1 MDKCRSLTPFNSSL
15 LRDRQVR
22 QTLRR
27 AFYPFVLLVLL
38 LLPISLFAQ
47 EDQLRFKRI
56 TIEDGLSQSSANCIL
71 QDSNGFIWI
80 GTQDGLN
87 LYFGHRFTYFKYL
100 PGESNCLSDNNVIS
114 ICEDSSGKIW
124 LGTYGG
130 GLNRLDPATRQFEI
144 FRHNPANPDS
154 LIDDHINSICEDR
167 NGDLW
172 IGTQNGLD
180 CFNPRTNQILHYPY
194 EPSGQGGLSSQE
206 INSVFCDTAATLW
219 IGTPRGIDCLDLETK
234 TFTFFRHDPANP
246 DSLSDNSVYAFS
258 EDAQGNIWI
267 GTESGGLNCFQPS
280 TEKFLRFVQ
289 DSKNPNSVSFNDI
302 RSLLVDKKG
311 KVWIGTW
318 GDGLNRYD
326 PESGRFTHFRRNPED
341 LSSLGDN
348 RVGCVF
354 EDSSGIIWAGT
365 LGGGISL
372 YDPSAKNFT
381 LYQSD
386 PSTPNSLS
394 GNDIRA
400 VYEDEKGILWLGT
413 YSGLKR
419 FDPEAGDYTHYQHN
433 PFQST
438 SISSNLIY
446 TIGEDYS
453 GTIWVGT
460 QGGGLNRFNR
470 ETEKFIRYTHDPGD
484 PLSLSDDRVNVVY
497 TDRAGVV
504 WVGTWNGLSY
514 FDPAN
519 NGFVRYI
526 ESQENVE
533 SLSDNDVREIFEDK
547 KGGLWIGTRNG
558 GLNLFDRASQKF
570 KRFVHDP
577 QNPGSLSDNRIFCI
591 HEGQSGLIWI
601 GTRGGGLNRFDPTA
615 GQFTS
620 FTEADGLP
628 NNVVYGIL
636 EDSEGKLWI
645 STNNG
650 LAEFSPGTENFR
662 VFDVSD
668 GLQSN
673 EFNFG
678 AYFQSRTGKMYFG
691 GISGLNVFDP
701 QKIHDNP
708 FVSPIV
714 LIDFQI
720 FNKSVPICPQKRGEI
735 CSPKFIAYQNSVD
748 LTHRDNVVSFEFSSL
763 HYTYPE
769 KNEYAYILEGI
780 EKEWNYVGNRQFATY
795 SHLPPGNYVFR
806 VKGTN
811 NDGVWNEAGASL
823 NISVVPPFWM
833 TWGFRIFGISITV
846 GMLLAFFQV
855 RTYRI
860 RQRNRELENHVKER
874 TSELKHANVE
884 LRQEISER
892 KKLEQAIR
900 HSASQNALL
909 YDVGRRLSEEL
920 GLEELLS
927 AIVNTVFHTFN
938 YYGVM
943 LLLNENGDESLSL
956 HAIAGAYVGTFPEDF
971 KTPFGEGIIG
981 RAASTGLTQI
991 CNDVSLDPDYF
1002 RAAHEITQSEL
1013 SVPIKSKEKI
1023 IGVLDVQSDQLN
1035 AFDTSDASAMET
1047 LSTQIGTAIENA
1059 RLYARAQQEIEER
1072 RKAKKEIEKRQTYLE
1087 SVLSSTPN
1095 AIITTDSSSLIIEW
1109 NPGAE
1114 TIFGYTREEVLGKS
1128 IDELITRENVID
1140 EAKDWTSRTLSG
1152 EKIFPQETVRYR
1164 KDGIP
1169 VDVIVAGSPILMGDE
1184 LHGTVAVYTDITD
1197 RKRAETA
1204 IQKEAAKLSAMIA
1217 GMNEGVVLAD
1227 SEDIV
1232 VEVNDYFLDVVGKKK
1247 EEIIGK
1253 SLWDLHVGRISK
1265 NIRQT
1270 IDLYKKN
1277 PGQQPKVIQRPLGHM
1292 EAIFRLQPI
1301 YRDGKYDGIIFN
1313 LIDVSELVIAKEE
1326 AQTANRAKSEFLA
1339 NMSHEIRTPMNG
1351 ILGMTELA
1359 LGTPLTDEQREFL
1372 QAVKTSGE
1380 SLMNIINDILD
1391 FSKVEAK
1398 KVEIESIPFNLR
1410 DAIHST
1416 LTPLA
1421 FQSDRKGLE
1430 LIYDIPSDVPE
1441 VVVGDPGRLRQ
1452 ILNNLIGNSI
1462 KFTHEGEI
1470 IVSVREDRKSENER
1484 LFHFSVKDTGIGIP
1498 ANKLGIIF
1506 DPFAQVDNTS
1516 TRSFGG
1522 TGLGL
1527 AITSQL
1533 VGLMGGEIYAESEPG
1548 KGSVFNFSLPL
1559 GIQKEQLREIEPLK
1573 FEDIKDLPVLIV
1585 DDNETNLRIL
1595 FEMLKN
1601 WRMRPHAVASGE
1613 LALDE
1618 LESAFR
1624 EKRPYQLVILD
1635 ANMPEMDGF
1644 MLAEK
1649 IKKDPKLSET
1659 ILMML
1664 SSAGV
1669 RGDAARCRQVGVTAY
1684 LTKPV
1689 RQSSLLESIQVVMG
1703 IRMGKT
1709 DVTPPLVTRHTL
1721 SKKDKKYNVL
1731 LAEDNVINQKLV
1743 VRILEKNGFEVSVV
1757 SNGEEAVSLVEK
1769 EKFDLVLMDVQM
1781 PKMDG
1786 IKATA
1791 LIREKEKG
1799 TASHV
1804 PIVALTAHALKGDR
1818 ERCLEMGM
1826 DDYLSKPI
1834 RQEELLITL
1843 NRILSQI

>member
-1 MDKCRSLTPFNSSL
+1 MSKSNRLTSFNSSL
-15 LRDRQVR
+15 LRHGQARKTVR
-22 QTLRR
+22 KTCYTL
-27 AFYPFVLLVLL
+27 ALLALL
-38 LLPISLFAQ
+38 TLPISLLAQ
-47 EDQLRFKRI
+47 EGQLRFKRI

-87 LYFGHRFTYFKYL
+87 LYYGHRFTHFKYL
-100 PGESNCLSDNNVIS
+100 PGVTNCLNENNVTA
-114 ICEDSSGKIW
+114 ICEDSFGKIW

-130 GLNRLDPATRQFEI
+130 GLNRLDPATRQFTI
-144 FRHNPANPDS
+144 FRHNPADPDS
-154 LIDDHINSICEDR
+154 LIDDHINSICEDE

-172 IGTQNGLD
+172 IGTQTGLD
-180 CFNPRTNQILHYPY
+180 CFDPRTNQILHYPY
-194 EPSGQGGLSSQE
+194 DPSDQGGPSGQQ
-206 INSVFCDTAATLW
+206 INFVFCDTAGTLW
-219 IGTPRGIDCLDLETK
+219 IGTPRGIDRLDLETK
-234 TFTFFRHDPANP
+234 TFTSFRHDPGDPN
-246 DSLSDNSVYAFS
+246 SLSDNSVYAFS
-258 EDAQGNIWI
+258 EDARGNIWI
-267 GTESGGLNCFQPS
+267 GTESGGLNRFEPS
-280 TEKFLRFVQ
+280 TGIFYRYIQ
-289 DSKNPNSVSFNDI
+289 DSKNPNSLSSNNV

-311 KVWIGTW
+311 MVWIGTW

-326 PESGRFTHFRRNPED
+326 PESGSFAHFRRNPND
-341 LSSLGDN
+341 LSSLGDD

-372 YDPSAKNFT
+372 WDPLAKNFN

-386 PSTPNSLS
+386 PSTPDSLS

-413 YSGLKR
+413 YSGLNR
-419 FDPEAGDYTHYQHN
+419 FDPAAGSYTHYKHN
-433 PFQST
+433 SFQST
-438 SISSNLIY
+438 SISSNLVY
-446 TIGEDYS
+446 TIDEDFS

-497 TDRAGVV
+497 TDRTGVV

-519 NGFVRYI
+519 NGFVHYK
-526 ESQENVE
+526 ENREDEE

-558 GLNLFDRASQKF
+558 GLNLLDRASQKF
-570 KRFVHDP
+570 KRFAHDP
-577 QNPGSLSDNRIFCI
+577 QDPGSLSDNRIFCI
-591 HEGQSGLIWI
+591 HEDQSGLIWI

-650 LAEFSPGTENFR
+650 LAEFSPGTEDFR

-678 AYFQSRTGKMYFG
+678 AYYKSRSGWMYFG
-691 GISGLNVFDP
+691 GISGLNAFDP
-701 QKIHDNP
+701 VKIQDNP
-708 FVSPIV
+708 FVPPVV

-720 FNKSVPICPQKRGEI
+720 YNKPVPICPQERGEI
-735 CSPKFIAYQNSVD
+735 CLPKFIAYQDSVD

-795 SHLPPGNYVFR
+795 THLPPGNYVFR
-806 VKGTN
+806 VKATN
-811 NDGVWNEAGASL
+811 NDGVWNEAGTSL
-823 NISVVPPFWM
+823 NISVIPPFWA
-833 TWGFRIFGISITV
+833 TWGFRIIGISIAV
-846 GMLLAFFQV
+846 GLLLAFFQI
-855 RTYRI
+855 RTYTI
-860 RQRNRELENHVKER
+860 RQRNRELENRVKER

-892 KKLEQAIR
+892 KKLEQAAR

-927 AIVNTVFHTFN
+927 AVVNTVYEAYN

-943 LLLNENGDESLSL
+943 LLLHDNGDENLSL
-956 HAIAGAYVGTFPEDF
+956 HAIAGAYVGTFPEDLKF
-971 KTPFGEGIIG
+971 RFGKGIIG
-981 RAASTGLTQI
+981 RAATMGATQI
-991 CNDVSLDPDYF
+991 CGDVSLDPDYF
-1002 RAAHEITQSEL
+1002 RAAQEITQSEL
-1013 SVPIKSKEKI
+1013 SIPIKSKDKI

-1035 AFDTSDASAMET
+1035 AFDTSDVSAMET

-1095 AIITTDSSSLIIEW
+1095 AIITTDSSSHIIEW

-1114 TIFGYTREEVLGKS
+1114 TIFGYKREEVLGKS
-1128 IDELITRENVID
+1128 IDELITRDDVID
-1140 EAKDWTSRTLSG
+1140 EAKDWTMRTLSG

-1169 VDVIVAGSPILMGDE
+1169 VDVIVAGSPISIGDE

-1197 RKRAETA
+1197 RKKAETA
-1204 IQKEAAKLSAMIA
+1204 IQKEAAKLSAMIS

-1227 SEDIV
+1227 AEDRV
-1232 VEVNDYFLDVVGKKK
+1232 VEVNNYFLDVVGKKK
-1247 EEIIGK
+1247 EEIIGQ
-1253 SLWDLHVGRISK
+1253 SLWDLHVGRILK
-1265 NIRQT
+1265 NLRQT

-1277 PGQQPKVIQRPLGHM
+1277 PRLPPKVIQRPLGQM

-1301 YRDGKYDGIIFN
+1301 YRDGKYEGIIFN

-1326 AQTANRAKSEFLA
+1326 AQAASRTKSEFLA

-1372 QAVKTSGE
+1372 QAVRTSGE

-1398 KVEIESIPFNLR
+1398 KIEIESIPFNLR
-1410 DAIHST
+1410 DAMHST

-1430 LIYDIPSDVPE
+1430 LAYHIPNDVSDV
-1441 VVVGDPGRLRQ
+1441 VLGDPGRLRQ

-1470 IVSVREDRKSENER
+1470 IVSVREERKSENER
-1484 LFHFSVKDTGIGIP
+1484 IFHFSVKDTGIGIP
-1498 ANKLGIIF
+1498 GDKLGSIF

-1527 AITSQL
+1527 AICSQL
-1533 VGLMGGEIYAESEPG
+1533 VGLMGGEISAESEPG
-1548 KGSVFNFSLPL
+1548 KGSVFHFSLPL
-1559 GIQKEQLREIEPLK
+1559 GIQKEQFQETIPVK
-1573 FEDIKDLPVLIV
+1573 FEDIQDLRVLIV
-1585 DDNETNLRIL
+1585 DDNATNLRIL

-1601 WRMRPHAVASGE
+1601 WRLRPKAVQSGKV
-1613 LALDE
+1613 ALDE
-1618 LESAFR
+1618 MEAAYK
-1624 EKRPYQLVILD
+1624 EKKPYQLVILD

-1649 IKKDPKLSET
+1649 IKQDPKLSDT
-1659 ILMML
+1659 LLMML

-1669 RGDAARCRQVGVTAY
+1669 RGDAARCRHVGVTAY

-1689 RQSSLLESIQVVMG
+1689 RQSSLLESIQVILG
-1703 IRMGKT
+1703 LDLEKA

-1791 LIREKEKG
+1791 LIREKEKS
-1799 TASHV
+1799 TASHI